1 MYQTTT
7 IIFMNEQWDVE
18 YRYYKGTNYPITS
31 QSLEPNDPEEL
42 EISEF
47 SHHAL
52 ELSQDFCDEFSA
64 QNLEKIEELIM
75 EYIKG

>member
-31 QSLEPNDPEEL
+31 QSLEPNDDEEL

-47 SHHAL
+47 SHHTL
-52 ELSQDFCDEFSA
+52 DLSEDFCDEFLE
-64 QNLEKIEELIM
+64 QNLEKIEEFIM

>member
-1 MYQTTT
+1 
-7 IIFMNEQWDVE
+7 MNEQWDVE

-47 SHHAL
+47 KHAT
-52 ELSQDFCDEFSA
+52 LSLSADFCDDFSVA
-64 QNLEKIEELIM
+64 HLDEIEDLVFEHARNK
-75 EYIKG
+75 EQGE

>member
-31 QSLEPNDPEEL
+31 QSLEPNDDDEL

-52 ELSQDFCDEFSA
+52 EISQDFCDEFLE
-64 QNLEKIEELIM
+64 QNGDAIEQLIM